1 MHPSEVFVECD
12 TSNLPAK
19 KSGFDVSINR
29 QRSNSTSTTTMKS
42 LGSCLA
48 VAIVSGTP
56 AASAITVGS
65 GPFAL
70 SITEITEDL
79 GATIQVECWNKVTF
93 KPHLDAGQTD
103 YAWVSSSQLSQEA
116 LKVAP
121 EGAWAYKQNFTTD
134 LVYSKVSLV
143 EVDAPD
149 AALIFGE
156 AEPFLEPYKTFAEVD
171 AAQNLTGWRLGA
183 QIGIKCTEADDTQDS
198 DLYSKYAWV
207 PVDDD
212 PERALGAFV
221 FQLKDGSGIVRHP
234 DQGGSDEDGQKSD
247 DEAGNS
253 TSGGICRS
261 TSAVAIIFFFL
272 GVQQAIA
279 YFVT

>member
-1 MHPSEVFVECD
+1 M
-12 TSNLPAK
+12 
-19 KSGFDVSINR
+19 
-29 QRSNSTSTTTMKS
+29 TTMKS
-42 LGSCLA
+42 SFGSCLA
-48 VAIVSGTP
+48 VAMVAGAPSL
-56 AASAITVGS
+56 ASAITVGS

-79 GATIQVECWNKVTF
+79 GVTIQEECWNQVTF

-103 YAWVSSSQLSQEA
+103 YAWVPSSQLSEEA
-116 LKVAP
+116 KKIAP

-149 AALIFGE
+149 AALIFGQ
-156 AEPFLEPYKTFAEVD
+156 AEPFLEPYHTFSEVI

-183 QIGIKCTEADDTQDS
+183 QTGIKCTEADVDTQEDS
-198 DLYSKYAWV
+198 ELYSKYAWV

-221 FQLKDGSGIVRHP
+221 FQSKDGTGIVRHP
-234 DQGGSDEDGQKSD
+234 DQGGSDEDGPKSD
-247 DEAGNS
+247 NNEAAGG
-253 TSGGICRS
+253 TSGGVRHG
-261 TSAVAIIFFFL
+261 TSKMVTILFLLVTTGYCIFIL
-272 GVQQAIA
+272 
-279 YFVT
+279 

>member
-1 MHPSEVFVECD
+1 MS
-12 TSNLPAK
+12 T
-19 KSGFDVSINR
+19 KSF
-29 QRSNSTSTTTMKS
+29 
-42 LGSCLA
+42 GSCLI
-48 VAIVSGTP
+48 VALVVGAP

-79 GATIQVECWNKVTF
+79 GVTIQEECWNKVTF

-103 YAWVSSSQLSQEA
+103 YAWVPSSQLSQEA
-116 LKVAP
+116 RKIAP

-143 EVDAPD
+143 EVNAPD
-149 AALIFGE
+149 AALIFGQ
-156 AEPFLEPYKTFAEVD
+156 AEPFLEPYKTFSEVI

-183 QIGIKCTEADDTQDS
+183 QTGIKCTEADDTQEDS

-207 PVDDD
+207 PVDND

-221 FQLKDGSGIVRHP
+221 FQLKDGTGIVRHP
-234 DQGGSDEDGQKSD
+234 DLGGSDEDGPKMSD
-247 DEAGNS
+247 NEAAAA
-253 TSGGICRS
+253 TSGGVHYG
-261 TSAVAIIFFFL
+261 TGTVATFFFL
-272 GVQQAIA
+272 L
-279 YFVT
+279 VTTGYCIFIL

>member
-1 MHPSEVFVECD
+1 MHSCPHCIIIS
-12 TSNLPAK
+12 A
-19 KSGFDVSINR
+19 GFFDKTMS
-29 QRSNSTSTTTMKS
+29 MKS

-48 VAIVSGTP
+48 VAMVAGTP
-56 AASAITVGS
+56 ALSSAITVGS

-79 GATIQVECWNKVTF
+79 GATIQEECWNKVTF

-103 YAWVSSSQLSQEA
+103 YAWVPSSQMSQEA
-116 LKVAP
+116 LKIAP
-121 EGAWAYKQNFTTD
+121 GGAWAYKQNFTTN

-143 EVDAPD
+143 EVGAPD

-183 QIGIKCTEADDTQDS
+183 QSGIKCTEADDTQDS
-198 DLYSKYAWV
+198 DIYSKYAWV

-234 DQGGSDEDGQKSD
+234 DQGGSDEDGPKSD
-247 DEAGNS
+247 NEAGNG
-253 TSGGICRS
+253 TSGGVCRS
-261 TSAVAIIFFFL
+261 TSFFLL

-279 YFVT
+279 YFFVT